1 MEQQQ
6 PTMQEVEAHMHQV
19 HAQIAAVQAQ
29 MRATALAG
37 HAHFQRMN
45 EPNQPQYQYD
55 LDGHH
60 ENNEYNRQLGAA
72 RTLQL
77 NTMDQFEITLHH
89 LGVELQQ
96 LQSLDNNLKARFVG
110 GGLLPGAH
118 QDFAQMM
125 HPFFVPPPPRPVPH
139 SNPLIFDRSHDWS
152 GFHPQ
157 THFVPHRRATP
168 FS

>member
-1 MEQQQ
+1 MEQ
-6 PTMQEVEAHMHQV
+6 PTMQEAHMRQV
-19 HAQIAAVQAQ
+19 QAQIAAVQAQ

-60 ENNEYNRQLGAA
+60 ENNEYNQRLGATH
-72 RTLQL
+72 TLQM
-77 NTMDQFEITLHH
+77 NTMNQFEINLHH
-89 LGVELQQ
+89 LELELQQ
-96 LQSLDNNLKARFVG
+96 LQSLDNNLKARFLG
-110 GGLLPGAH
+110 GGILPGAH

-125 HPFFVPPPPRPVPH
+125 HPFFVPSPPRPVPH
-139 SNPLIFDRSHDWS
+139 LNPLIYDRSYDWS

-157 THFVPHRRATP
+157 AHFVPSRRP
-168 FS
+168 